1 MQFAS
6 SSECAKQTVD
16 SGRTRSNACVWVHRH
31 FYRVDLPCNRSV
43 FVFVR
48 IYEVACSYR
57 NKSYRGFGMGLN
69 FLWTLVLLFWVKKL
83 NAAWN
88 LSSVAKSYNIGDVT
102 LDFDKIEGME
112 VLEDG
117 SALLMSES
125 GINYLLRS
133 DRKCLNKYMK
143 LWEWNNARD
152 YSGNKQ
158 QK

>member
-1 MQFAS
+1 MDIGFA
-6 SSECAKQTVD
+6 
-16 SGRTRSNACVWVHRH
+16 
-31 FYRVDLPCNRSV
+31 
-43 FVFVR
+43 
-48 IYEVACSYR
+48 
-57 NKSYRGFGMGLN
+57 
-69 FLWTLVLLFWVKKL
+69 FLSKKL

-143 LWEWNNARD
+143 LREWNNARD